1 MSKLGCVVF
10 VLGVMVLD
18 VLCVMVLEIHQD
30 VLKPELQ
37 HRVADAIAASLRYV

>member
-30 VLKPELQ
+30 FSTELLM
-37 HRVADAIAASLRYV
+37 R

>member
-18 VLCVMVLEIHQD
+18 VLCIMVLEIHQD
-30 VLKPELQ
+30 FNQSFSTELLM
-37 HRVADAIAASLRYV
+37 R